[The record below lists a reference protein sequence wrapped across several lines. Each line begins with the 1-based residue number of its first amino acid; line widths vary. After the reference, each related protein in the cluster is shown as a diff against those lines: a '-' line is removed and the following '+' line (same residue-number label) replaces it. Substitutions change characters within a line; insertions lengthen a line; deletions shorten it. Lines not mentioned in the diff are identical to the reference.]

1 MSLISTLNY
10 LNETRKSNLIKGKKE
25 RRIKYNT
32 AYNKCVRPF
41 IEGKLPGRYI
51 PNPIYVDFAFNPT
64 GCTSYSVDCNTGREA
79 KEEERRRYDEK
90 VKEIRKEERR
100 TNKLNAINCM
110 MEEGFRYTFD

>member
-10 LNETRKSNLIKGKKE
+10 LNETRKSNLIKEKKE
-25 RRIKYNT
+25 RRIKYNN

-51 PNPIYVDFAFNPT
+51 PNPAYVDFGFNQT
-64 GCTSYSVDCNTGREA
+64 GCTRLSVACNTVRE
-79 KEEERRRYDEK
+79 EEDERRRYNEK